1 MLEPLDDHPL
11 LQPSSGRTYLQ
22 TLEDALDRA
31 YQQAR
36 RHGYQPGSPEM
47 EALVQAENRYQ
58 QAKADC

>member
-11 LQPSSGRTYLQ
+11 LRPSSGRMHLQ
-22 TLEDALDRA
+22 MLEDALDRA

-47 EALVQAENRYQ
+47 EALGQAETRYQ